1 MDFSA
6 YIQSEWSWVVLAVMA
21 VFVGMSKT
29 GIQGLAILTVPLLAM
44 TFGAKPSTGLM
55 LPVLCFADV
64 IGVSYYRRQA
74 EWRYI
79 VRLLPMAVAGFFLA
93 LWVDNM
99 IPASEFKHLM
109 GACLALVLAVM
120 LWSQWK
126 AAHARQS
133 HACMNAADHEQDQ
146 PKTKDKENLL
156 TDTWWYSPLFGL
168 LGGFTTM
175 IGNAAGPV
183 MAIYLLSTRIPKLAF
198 VGTNAWFFLCVN
210 FLKLPFQL
218 FAWHNINLTTLAI
231 DAYAI
236 PFVLI
241 GAFVGIRLVKFL
253 PERGFRIFTTI
264 VTIISVL
271 VMILV

>member
-1 MDFSA
+1 MAGLSA
-6 YIQSEWSWVVLAVMA
+6 YIQSDWAWIVLFVMA
-21 VFVGMSKT
+21 IFVGMSKT
-29 GIQGLAILTVPLLAM
+29 GVQGLAILTVPMLAM

-55 LPVLCFADV
+55 LPVLCIADV

-74 EWRYI
+74 EWKYI
-79 VRLLPMAVAGFFLA
+79 IRLLPMAIAGFFLA

-126 AAHARQS
+126 G
-133 HACMNAADHEQDQ
+133 
-146 PKTKDKENLL
+146 KENLL
-156 TDTWWYSPLFGL
+156 IDKWWYSPLFGL

-183 MAIYLLSTRIPKLAF
+183 MAIYLLSTRMPKLAF

-210 FLKLPFQL
+210 FLKLPFQVL
-218 FAWHNINLTTLAI
+218 AWHNINLTTLTI
-231 DAYAI
+231 DACAI

-241 GAFVGIRLVKFL
+241 GAFLGIRLVKFL
-253 PERGFRIFTTI
+253 PEKGFRIFTTI

-271 VMILV
+271 VMLLV